1 MLTCTHCG
9 VEKANVHMYRLGET
23 AEPICKQCQSYQLP
37 DAEFEAMRVC
47 SSTIEKLQPEAH
59 ANHHSVVYR
68 RRTGAV
74 FGVSVRHCEGKPRP
88 RRPP

>member
-47 SSTIEKLQPEAH
+47 SSTIEKLQPEAQ
-59 ANHHSVVYR
+59 R
-68 RRTGAV
+68 RAMQYLWAR
-74 FGVSVRHCEGKPRP
+74 FNEGVPTC
-88 RRPP
+88 